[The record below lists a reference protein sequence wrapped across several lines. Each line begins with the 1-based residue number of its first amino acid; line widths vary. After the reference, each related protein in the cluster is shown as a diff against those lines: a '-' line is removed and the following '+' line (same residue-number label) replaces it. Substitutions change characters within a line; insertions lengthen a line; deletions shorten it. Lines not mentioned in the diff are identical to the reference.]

1 MDRFI
6 HNFLNWEYVLITL
19 DVLPAGLWN
28 FFQLQFFGYL
38 GALILGLIIAL
49 LYLQGGL
56 LKWLCAAYVDVFR
69 SLPLLIL
76 IFFIYFGLPYAG
88 LTIRSGVLAGVLA
101 LTITYSAYIAEVFRA
116 GLRAVPREQVEGA
129 QSLGLSGLQVQ
140 RYVIVPQALRIVVPD
155 LTNQFVAMIKDTALV
170 SVIGVA
176 ELLFQARTVAQATF
190 NTTPY
195 VVVGVV
201 YIVIT
206 IPLIRLTD
214 YLDERTR
221 RGGR

>member
-1 MDRFI
+1 MHAFV
-6 HNFLNWEYVLITL
+6 HNFLNWEYVLVTL
-19 DVLPAGLWN
+19 HALPAGLLN
-28 FFQLQFFGYL
+28 FFELLLFGYI
-38 GALILGLIIAL
+38 GALLVGLFVAV
-49 LYLQGGL
+49 LQMQGRVF
-56 LKWLCAAYVDVFR
+56 KWVCAIYVDIFR

-116 GLRAVPREQVEGA
+116 GLRAVPRSHVEGA
-129 QSLGLSGLQVQ
+129 QSLGLSELQVL
-140 RYVIVPQALRIVVPD
+140 RYVVVPQAIRIVVPD

-176 ELLFQARTVAQATF
+176 ELLFQARTVAQQTF

-195 VVVGVV
+195 VVVGIV
-201 YIVIT
+201 YIIIT

-214 YLDERTR
+214 FLDERTR
-221 RGGR
+221 RG